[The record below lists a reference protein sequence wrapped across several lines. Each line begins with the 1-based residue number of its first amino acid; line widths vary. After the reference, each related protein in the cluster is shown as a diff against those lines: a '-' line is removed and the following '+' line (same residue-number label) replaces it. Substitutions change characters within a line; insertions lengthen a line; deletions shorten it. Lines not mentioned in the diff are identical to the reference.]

1 MLHPKSRTRRQ
12 ITICAPS
19 EASECPI
26 GSSLEA
32 AASSESIVTTIAPST
47 AADKGGGGEAA
58 GWDSIPSRRDDVTST
73 TRERLRTLLLAR
85 RPDLGQTE

>member
-19 EASECPI
+19 ECPI
-26 GSSLEA
+26 GSPLEA

-47 AADKGGGGEAA
+47 AADKGDGGEAA
-58 GWDSIPSRRDDVTST
+58 GWDSIPSRRDDVTLT
-73 TRERLRTLLLAR
+73 TRKRLRTLLLAR